1 MTTSRNLADRL
12 FEKAFLTFRNTLGG
26 PVGPVP
32 PVVDLP
38 HAPRLVTP
46 VDYEAVATQFSNR
59 YRGAFILNFSL
70 GFLAVLL
77 ALIPLSG
84 VLSEHTLHAIAL
96 YLTLAEVACIVVI
109 MLIHWYGRDP
119 GAYNGTAGSRVLRR
133 LGLRHI
139 NQGWRQQWG
148 HARMAAEHMRYIGLI
163 LGFPGTQLH
172 EEGILERAGAP
183 HRETAATLRALGEQ
197 CPTAPADATY
207 IDAYRGHFLSVIRE
221 QRAYHDNNA
230 HRYHRI
236 HHRLHQT
243 ASRCF
248 YLTLLTCGLHLF
260 LHHPLLSA
268 LAALLPA
275 LAATCH
281 GLLAAGEFNK
291 LAEQWHTMAHALAKL
306 EHEVANPEA
315 NTVAAAAGAP
325 LAVLEEQVRAFF
337 GLVVQDAI
345 GWHVT
350 LRDKDVQVA

>member
-1 MTTSRNLADRL
+1 MTTPQKPADRL

-26 PVGPVP
+26 AAGPVP
-32 PVVDLP
+32 PIVPLP
-38 HAPRLVTP
+38 HAPQLVTP
-46 VDYEAVATQFSNR
+46 VDYEAVAMLYSNR

-119 GAYNGTAGSRVLRR
+119 VAYNGTAGSRVLRR
-133 LGLRHI
+133 LGLTNI

-148 HARMAAEHMRYIGLI
+148 HARLAAEHMRYIDLI
-163 LGFPGTQLH
+163 LGFPGIQLH
-172 EEGILERAGAP
+172 DEGILEQAGEA

-197 CPTAPADATY
+197 CPTAPANDAY
-207 IDAYRGHFLSVIRE
+207 IDTYLVHFLSVIRN
-221 QRAYHDNNA
+221 QRAYHNNNA

-243 ASRCF
+243 ASWSF
-248 YLTLLTCGLHLF
+248 YLTLLACGMHLF

-306 EHEVANPEA
+306 EQEVAS
-315 NTVAAAAGAP
+315 AGTS
-325 LAVLEEQVRAFF
+325 LAVLEQQVRTFL

-350 LRDKDVQVA
+350 LRDKDVQVT